1 MMKKVNIELFKFCK
15 ALFEPKCKVP
25 NVLIQ
30 DYLNR
35 IEIPK
40 LTEHKQQ
47 KCIGLITEEELL
59 KAFKKVPKNGC
70 VLKIV

>member
-1 MMKKVNIELFKFCK
+1 MKKVNIELLKFCK
-15 ALFEPKCKVP
+15 ALFEPKCKAP

-59 KAFKKVPKNGC
+59 KPLKKVPKNGC

>member
-1 MMKKVNIELFKFCK
+1 MKKVNIELFKFCK
-15 ALFEPKCKVP
+15 ALFEPKRKVA
-25 NVLIQ
+25 NVLVQ
-30 DYLNR
+30 DYLNC

-40 LTEHKQQ
+40 LTEQKQQ

-59 KAFKKVPKNGC
+59 KALKKVPKNGC